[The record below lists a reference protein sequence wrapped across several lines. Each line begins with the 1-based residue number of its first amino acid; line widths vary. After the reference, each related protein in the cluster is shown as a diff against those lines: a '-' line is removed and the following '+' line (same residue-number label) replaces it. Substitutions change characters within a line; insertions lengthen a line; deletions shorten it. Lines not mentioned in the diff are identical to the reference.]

1 MQVNSKIKLVLVQHY
16 HDKWVECCESEPIHV
31 RAMYKHCAGAT
42 SVRQSVFDDEV
53 RFTLFC
59 HGIQSFDMREK
70 DQ

>member
-1 MQVNSKIKLVLVQHY
+1 
-16 HDKWVECCESEPIHV
+16 
-31 RAMYKHCAGAT
+31 MYKHCAGAT